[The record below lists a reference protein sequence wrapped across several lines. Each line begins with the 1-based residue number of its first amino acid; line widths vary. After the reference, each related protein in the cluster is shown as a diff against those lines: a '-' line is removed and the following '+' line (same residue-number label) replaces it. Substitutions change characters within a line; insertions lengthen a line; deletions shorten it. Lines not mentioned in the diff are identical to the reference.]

1 MDRERLDAPTRKQ
14 ELSRIARFL
23 VAGLVNTCFG
33 YAVYALLVLVGVAA
47 QLALLIAFAVGVA
60 FNYFTTARFVFSTR
74 GFGKLPVYA
83 AVYAAIY
90 AGNAA
95 ALFLA
100 TTNGV
105 GPLLAQ
111 ALILPLTAVATYVA
125 MRRVFAP

>member
-1 MDRERLDAPTRKQ
+1 MNRERRNAPTPNR
-14 ELSRIARFL
+14 ELGRIARFL
-23 VAGLVNTCFG
+23 MAGLANTCFG
-33 YAVYALLVLVGVAA
+33 YAVYALLILIGVTA

-83 AVYAAIY
+83 GVYAIIY

-100 TTNGV
+100 TRNGV
-105 GPLLAQ
+105 APLLAQ
-111 ALILPLTAVATYVA
+111 ALILPVTAVVTYVA
-125 MRRVFAP
+125 MRRMFAP